1 MCSRWSRVDLLKN
14 PQLTWL
20 FRSIVQRYSHHHLH
34 DSMSSTLSPLGQLNE
49 NLFTSPPSLR
59 RLSTSSIATTIS
71 CATNPNSPAP
81 RTPKSE
87 ELSSPTGFG
96 KILFGED
103 DFMGRFDPE
112 DRKSIHESSI
122 APNLLINTHHMH
134 EHHIHNHHD
143 SHGYHPHEDLLRP
156 HQIEH
161 IDRMLL
167 HQPQPQLTQHSIV
180 RRQDT
185 MAPFI
190 DCSNSYASWGPG
202 TSPGEAAMSALQCV
216 TEGYE
221 GEFDISDEDSQHS
234 SPSPVLSRLSSSRR
248 NQIVS
253 SPPSTPARLRR
264 ARVPRRTEVDFPLI
278 VSSSDQAHQC
288 PVCRRRFRRPEHLRR
303 HELTHTLE
311 RPYECGEC
319 GRRFSRT
326 DNLRSHIKT
335 HMKPGGRNRFIP
347 ELKMPWINRKDFY

>member
-1 MCSRWSRVDLLKN
+1 M
-14 PQLTWL
+14 
-20 FRSIVQRYSHHHLH
+20 
-34 DSMSSTLSPLGQLNE
+34 DSMSSTLSPLGQLDE

-59 RLSTSSIATTIS
+59 RLSTSSMATTIS

-87 ELSSPTGFG
+87 DAHSPTGFG

-103 DFMGRFDPE
+103 DFMSRFDPD
-112 DRKSIHESSI
+112 DRKSIHGNSI
-122 APNLLINTHHMH
+122 APNLLINTHHD
-134 EHHIHNHHD
+134 HHHHHD
-143 SHGYHPHEDLLRP
+143 AGGHGYHSHEDLLRP

-180 RRQDT
+180 RCQDT
-185 MAPFI
+185 MTPFI
-190 DCSNSYASWGPG
+190 DCSNYASWGPG

-216 TEGYE
+216 TEVYE
-221 GEFDISDEDSQHS
+221 GDFDISDEDSQHS
-234 SPSPVLSRLSSSRR
+234 SPSPVLSHLSSSRR
-248 NQIVS
+248 NQIASS
-253 SPPSTPARLRR
+253 SPPATPVR
-264 ARVPRRTEVDFPLI
+264 ARRPRAPRRTEVDLPLI

-288 PVCRRRFRRPEHLRR
+288 QICRRRFRRPEHLRR

-311 RPYECGEC
+311 KPYECDVC

-326 DNLRSHIKT
+326 DNRRAHRLT
-335 HMKPGGRNRFIP
+335 HMKPGGRTQFIP
-347 ELKMPWINRKDFY
+347 GLKML